1 MSGDDDEAEL
11 VAFIDGRLDN
21 SAVDA
26 FEARLAREV
35 GLRERLNQLQVGDR
49 PFALAFQALLEEA
62 PVERLSASLGAL
74 GDGQGVNKALGP
86 PSSLRVSR
94 IAAAAAIILF
104 CLGIIGGRYGPA
116 WLFPPSEIAAP
127 ESDREDWRQAVAEY
141 MGLYTSDTF
150 AAGASAQQDELATLG
165 AKLGVALTPERIAL
179 ASLQF
184 RSAQI
189 FDFEGAPLG
198 QLAYIDPA
206 TGPVLFC
213 IIHNAEPDAP
223 MKPGKRGGFSV
234 TSWAR
239 AGHGYML
246 IGRLPANQMIALADS
261 LERRF

>member
-35 GLRERLNQLQVGDR
+35 GLRDRLTQLQAGDR
-49 PFALAFQALLEEA
+49 PFAVAFQALLDEA

-74 GDGQGVNKALGP
+74 SDRQRVDKALGP

-94 IAAAAAIILF
+94 IAAAAIILF
-104 CLGIIGGRYGPA
+104 CLGIVGGRYGPA

-150 AAGASAQQDELATLG
+150 AAGTGAQQDELATLG

-189 FDFEGAPLG
+189 FNYEGAPLG

-239 AGHGYML
+239 AGRGYML